1 MISFF
6 QFEPCEKAII
16 VGSSRNSLTTINYWK
31 KKDGHAWIMINNA
44 WRIRKRNNDFDRICA
59 HYNYFEIPENA
70 DAKEVITNMPMRFG
84 DYQFLDLYTTFKK
97 MYGDKHERG
106 DISIF
111 HACYYTL
118 EIYNPKKIGFIG
130 CDMDYDLYTEDEDD
144 SIYGKSDVT
153 TRHPHGLWNTGDY
166 DKELIL
172 EKIKKFENI
181 FSKYGGKCYNLSTA
195 DWTLLPFEKINYE
208 DF

>member
-1 MISFF
+1 MASPF

-16 VGSSRNSLTTINYWK
+16 FGSSKNLITANYWK

-44 WRIRKRNNDFDRICA
+44 WRIRKLNNDFDRICA
-59 HYNYFEIPENA
+59 HYNYFEIPKNA
-70 DAKEVITNMPMRFG
+70 DAKEVVTNMPLRFG
-84 DYQFLDLYTTFKK
+84 DYGFLDLYATFKK
-97 MYGDKHERG
+97 MYGERHERG

-111 HACYYTL
+111 DACYYTL

-130 CDMDYDLYTEDEDD
+130 CDMDYEHYAEDEDD
-144 SIYGKSDVT
+144 SIYGKSDV
-153 TRHPHGLWNTGDY
+153 GKMWNTGDY

-172 EKIKKFENI
+172 KKIKKFENI

-195 DWTLLPFEKINYE
+195 DWTLLPFEKINHE
-208 DF
+208 EF

>member
-1 MISFF
+1 MASF

-16 VGSSRNSLTTINYWK
+16 FGSSKNLITANYWK
-31 KKDGHAWIMINNA
+31 KKDGQAWVMINNA
-44 WRIRKRNNDFDRICA
+44 WRIRKLNNDFDRICTD
-59 HYNYFEIPENA
+59 YLYFDLPENQ
-70 DAKEVITNMPMRFG
+70 DAKDVITNMPKRFG
-84 DYQFLDLYTTFKK
+84 DFRFLDLYTTFKK
-97 MYGDKHERG
+97 MYGDKYERG
-106 DISIF
+106 NISFF

-118 EIYNPKKIGFIG
+118 EIYDPKKIGFIG
-130 CDMDYDLYTEDEDD
+130 CDMDYERYAKDEDD
-144 SIYGKSDVT
+144 TIYGKSDV
-153 TRHPHGLWNTGDY
+153 GKMWNTGEY

-181 FSKYGGKCYNLSTA
+181 FSKRGGKCYNLSTS

>member
-1 MISFF
+1 MALF

-16 VGSSRNSLTTINYWK
+16 FGSSKNLITANYWK
-31 KKDGHAWIMINNA
+31 KKDGHAWIMINQA

-59 HYNYFEIPENA
+59 DYNHFEKPENA
-70 DAKEVITNMPMRFG
+70 DAKEVITKVPRRFG
-84 DYQFLDLYTTFKK
+84 DYRFLDLYTTFKK

-118 EIYNPKKIGFIG
+118 EIYDPKKIGFIG
-130 CDMDYDLYTEDEDD
+130 CDMDYEHYAEDVDD
-144 SIYGKSDVT
+144 SIYGKSDV
-153 TRHPHGLWNTGDY
+153 GKMWNTGDY

-181 FSKYGGKCYNLSTA
+181 FSKRGGKCYNLSTA
-195 DWTLLPFEKINYE
+195 DWTLLPFEKMDYE